1 VSLSVE
7 LLLGST
13 GVGGTE
19 RQVLE
24 LADRLRRHVDSVRVV
39 VLDDNGPLSQEL
51 DARGIHWSEVGFT
64 GISRSRVPFVPTR
77 NTLRSLG
84 NGVRFRRLGAAAQRP
99 DISHAFLDGS
109 VLLAP
114 IIVPR
119 RGGRP
124 LRVAGVR
131 GARNWKSGP
140 YQQGVLRALR
150 SADMVVC
157 NARHLAAEMVKDCG
171 VDPGRVRVV
180 PNGVELPDWVADPGV
195 EPPRG
200 VVVANFQSYKGYDVL
215 LEALARV
222 EVPLVVHLCGGG
234 DRSWFV
240 ARAAE
245 LGVSGRVVFVDQPAD
260 VPAEL
265 RVAQF
270 AVHPSRT
277 EGLSN
282 AVLEEMAAGLPVVA
296 SDVGGLPTLVEHG
309 VNGLLVP
316 PGDSVALAE
325 ALTRMV
331 VDRGMREKM
340 GAAARERAESFSW
353 AACVQAHLDLYEEL
367 LEQHR

>member
-1 VSLSVE
+1 MSLSVE
-7 LLLGST
+7 LVFGST
-13 GVGGTE
+13 QVGGTE

-24 LADRLRRHVDSVRVV
+24 LADRLRGHVSAVRVV
-39 VLDDNGPLSQEL
+39 VLNNNGPLSQEL
-51 DARGIHWSEVGFT
+51 DARGIDWAEVGFT
-64 GISRSRVPFVPTR
+64 GISMSRVPFVPTR

-84 NGVRFRRLGAAAQRP
+84 NGVRFRFEHTRTGAA
-99 DISHAFLDGS
+99 DISHAFLDGA
-109 VLLAP
+109 VLVAP
-114 IIVPR
+114 MVTRR

-131 GARNWKSGP
+131 GSRPPGHTDSRLYP
-140 YQQGVLRALR
+140 HALR
-150 SADMVVC
+150 SADLVVC
-157 NARHLAAEMVKDCG
+157 NARHLSVEVVDEFG

-200 VVVANFQSYKGYDVL
+200 VVVANFQLYKGYDVL

-240 ARAAE
+240 DRAAE
-245 LGVSGRVVFVDQPAD
+245 LGVSERVVFVDQPAD

-265 RVAQF
+265 GAAQF

-316 PGDSVALAE
+316 PGDPVALAE

-353 AACVQAHLDLYEEL
+353 AACVQAHVDLYEEL

>member
-1 VSLSVE
+1 VSRRILFTI
-7 LLLGST
+7 GS
-13 GVGGTE
+13 GAVGGAE
-19 RQVLE
+19 GQ
-24 LADRLRRHVDSVRVV
+24 LARLSGLLVAAGWEPRVHLFRRE
-39 VLDDNGPLSQEL
+39 GPLVQVME
-51 DARGIHWSEVGFT
+51 DAGVPVYGPPPRASSASTAWRHKEIAAEVGSW
-64 GISRSRVPFVPTR
+64 GRSFR
-77 NTLRSLG
+77 G
-84 NGVRFRRLGAAAQRP
+84 HVRQFDPAVVHAILPGAVWMSNLALAGRRQ
-99 DISHAFLDGS
+99 
-109 VLLAP
+109 LA
-114 IIVPR
+114 
-119 RGGRP
+119 
-124 LRVAGVR
+124 VAGVR
-131 GARNWKSGP
+131 GSRGDGHRGGRLYP
-140 YQQGVLRALR
+140 LALR
-150 SADMVVC
+150 SADLVVC
-157 NARHLAAEMVKDCG
+157 NARHLGVEVVDKYG

-200 VVVANFQSYKGYDVL
+200 VVVANFQTYKGYDVL

-296 SDVGGLPTLVEHG
+296 SDVGGLPTLVDHG

-316 PGDSVALAE
+316 PGDPVALAE

-331 VDRGMREKM
+331 VDRGMRERM

-353 AACVQAHLDLYEEL
+353 AACVQAHVDLYEEL